1 MFLKKSQNSPLA
13 VTANEMSVESM
24 KVGAHE
30 MGIHVAEAALKLVT
44 CGQESA
50 HEELYYKI
58 FFTCIEPNKATTRRK
73 KERGVLRSFRI
84 LLSLRC
90 FRSNP
95 HPFKPQRT
103 AHHRKPG
110 RMVGACKAL

>member
-1 MFLKKSQNSPLA
+1 MT
-13 VTANEMSVESM
+13 VNEISVESM

-30 MGIHVAEAALKLVT
+30 MGVHVAEAALQLVT
-44 CGQESA
+44 CRQEGA
-50 HEELYYKI
+50 QELYYQI
-58 FFTCIEPNKATTRRK
+58 LLTCIEPNKTTMRRK
-73 KERGVLRSFRI
+73 KEKGILRSSRI

-90 FRSNP
+90 SRSNP

-110 RMVGACKAL
+110 RMVGARKAL